1 MVFGLDTSGDDVGV
15 GSQGTGVG
23 RKAGGSAAGNECR
36 LRGSHLCDH
45 HLRLC

>member
-1 MVFGLDTSGDDVGV
+1 MVFGLDTSGDEVGV

-23 RKAGGSAAGNECR
+23 RKAGGAAGNECR
-36 LRGSHLCDH
+36 LRGSYLCGN